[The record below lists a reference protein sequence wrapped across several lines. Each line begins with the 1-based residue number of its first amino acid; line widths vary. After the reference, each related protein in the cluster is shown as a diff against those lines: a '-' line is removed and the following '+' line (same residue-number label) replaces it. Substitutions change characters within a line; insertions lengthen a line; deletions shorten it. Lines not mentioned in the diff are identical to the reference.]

1 MIDTKRQAGQLAR
14 EIADRLAT
22 GGSHVNDSLD
32 TVETL
37 RSLIGEL
44 EDQIAG
50 GIAVARA
57 QGAEWHDIGR
67 ALGVSKQA
75 AHKRYA

>member
-1 MIDTKRQAGQLAR
+1 MIETKRQAEQLAR
-14 EIADRLAT
+14 EIANRVAT
-22 GGSHVNDSLD
+22 GSHMNDSLD
-32 TVETL
+32 AVETL